1 MFEAE
6 AEQIYN
12 TLTMGYPHS
21 SHRTFEEAW
30 QSFGGD
36 GPLIEF
42 VYLLKNN
49 QTLTK
54 RLQNQIDFLLQEGIS
69 DEERASFGYALFWM
83 AKRNLAITLLFSSNE
98 IVKSVCTGEIQ
109 SCADAIRGLN
119 KLVKPER
126 YVYFIDDFDITSE
139 NTLESKYLNV
149 VLQIKNI
156 FSSAVQL
163 SSDRWYVEILG
174 I

>member
-1 MFEAE
+1 MSKTE

-12 TLTMGYPHS
+12 TLTIGYPHS

-42 VYLLKNN
+42 VYLLTNN

-69 DEERASFGYALFWM
+69 DEWLELLQLVCYAGRLGCSVDYC
-83 AKRNLAITLLFSSNE
+83 KIKEVIT
-98 IVKSVCTGEIQ
+98 CTSMQAAVRRLKDEYL
-109 SCADAIRGLN
+109 IRITNDN
-119 KLVKPER
+119 KLEALHPIR
-126 YVYFIDDFDITSE
+126 AQIVYDVLRNQICTTAKDIVFKILSC
-139 NTLESKYLNV
+139 V
-149 VLQIKNI
+149 V
-156 FSSAVQL
+156 S
-163 SSDRWYVEILG
+163 
-174 I
+174 